1 MDIPIEN
8 IPWAFRGDL
17 FRYPD
22 NKWPLADREPD
33 NAFLKYLKIH
43 FLGQDFNWEADSL
56 ADWNKTLPDAYCLPA
71 MQDAIERFYSHAGYY
86 CSNNE
91 FTFPYFF
98 ETFDI
103 RDGLG
108 RLGGI
113 MRRGFGGPRLI
124 QGPMFPGPLMKAYLR
139 HLSNL
144 GKSVI
149 ARVNGKT
156 GKPSTETRWVHPRP
170 PAGEC
175 VGGTLLPAMRGLS
188 GTKFPLDSK
197 HHADL
202 VKLPHLL
209 IAGSTG
215 SGKSVFLE
223 SLILSLAIQNSH
235 NDLQFV
241 LLDPK
246 KVELSRFTGLPH
258 LWNWSCSKEVCDD
271 VQEMPMVL
279 EDLCEAMETRLGMLQ
294 SIGARDLGE
303 WNAMRPKEKLP
314 RMMVVIDEFA
324 DASLQMGKPFTR
336 PLERLAAKARAAGIH
351 LVLATQKPTRDV
363 VSPLIKANVP
373 GRIAFR
379 VACQTD
385 SRVILDE
392 GGAELLRGQGEGI
405 FKCPG
410 CTLRFVGPWAGDGAV
425 KRTVDKMRPR
435 EESVSSQAND
445 LGYDLWRYLV
455 DAAWLSRWLFDP
467 KVPTR
472 FPNVGETIDP
482 RWFEKYDP
490 RGRKAG

>member
-56 ADWNKTLPDAYCLPA
+56 ADWDKTIPDAHCLPA

-156 GKPSTETRWVHPRP
+156 GKPSTETRWVYPRP

-197 HHADL
+197 YHADL

-314 RMMVVIDEFA
+314 RMIVVIDEFA

-336 PLERLAAKARAAGIH
+336 PLERLAAKARAAGIDVPIEAGIMPCTSKASIERMVTMCGASLPAKFTRMMAKYQNYPDALKEAGIAYAIDQIIDLVSRGVDGLH
-351 LVLATQKPTRDV
+351 LYTMNSPYVAKRISDAVL
-363 VSPLIKANVP
+363 PLVNP
-373 GRIAFR
+373 G
-379 VACQTD
+379 
-385 SRVILDE
+385 
-392 GGAELLRGQGEGI
+392 
-405 FKCPG
+405 
-410 CTLRFVGPWAGDGAV
+410 
-425 KRTVDKMRPR
+425 
-435 EESVSSQAND
+435 
-445 LGYDLWRYLV
+445 
-455 DAAWLSRWLFDP
+455 AAR
-467 KVPTR
+467 
-472 FPNVGETIDP
+472 
-482 RWFEKYDP
+482 
-490 RGRKAG
+490 